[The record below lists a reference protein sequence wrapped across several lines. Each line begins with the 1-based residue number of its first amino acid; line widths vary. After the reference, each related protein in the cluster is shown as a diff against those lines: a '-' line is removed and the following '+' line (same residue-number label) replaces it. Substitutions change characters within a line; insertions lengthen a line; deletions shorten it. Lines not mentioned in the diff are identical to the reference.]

1 MPEVTGNRA
10 VEDAAVAWVMNLER
24 VAGREPVDRRYQKD
38 FAADIASPPRII
50 EIKASKGSY
59 RGWFLPLEPVQV
71 ERGRIDPNFY
81 IYVVENVGQGDPA
94 ALTLKVLFMAI
105 GYGVSSSARWREH
118 RTRSRGRSPT
128 TTPRQPRSK
137 RLIDHRQP
145 WCGRCRGTLR
155 QADRDGGQGRA

>member
-10 VEDAAVAWVMNLER
+10 VEDAAVAWVIDLER
-24 VAGREPVDRRYQKD
+24 VAGREPVDCRYRKD

-50 EIKASKGSY
+50 EIKASKESY

-94 ALTLKVLFMAI
+94 AFTLKVLHGDRLRRLLERAA
-105 GYGVSSSARWREH
+105 ARTSYEVPWPVADYD
-118 RTRSRGRSPT
+118 TAPT
-128 TTPRQPRSK
+128 TLEAT
-137 RLIDHRQP
+137 D
-145 WCGRCRGTLR
+145 
-155 QADRDGGQGRA
+155 